1 MKAVLR
7 GIIGTWALILAIAAF
22 VALGNYSGLAAFVV
36 GITLVGAAVGMA
48 LE

>member
-1 MKAVLR
+1 MKAILR
-7 GIIGTWALILAIAAF
+7 GIIGTWALILAIVAF

-48 LE
+48 TE